1 MSAEDRIRWDRRY
14 ATWDPDR
21 ADAVRLPAEF
31 EPYAEHFPTAGC
43 ALDIACGR
51 GAAAMWLAR
60 RGLQV
65 WGYDIS
71 PVAIG
76 QATELARAHGLADR
90 CHFSEADLDAG
101 LPPGVPSEVLIC
113 NKFRDGRLDES
124 IIERLARGG
133 VLAISALSAG
143 PDGSARFG
151 VQPGE
156 LRRAFAALE
165 VIAAG
170 DTWLLARKP

>member
-14 ATWDPDR
+14 ASWDRDR
-21 ADAVRLPAEF
+21 VDAVHLPAEF
-31 EPYAEHFPTAGC
+31 EPYTDHFPTAGS

-51 GAAAMWLAR
+51 GAAALWLGR

-76 QATELARAHGLADR
+76 QATELARMHGLADR
-90 CHFSEADLDAG
+90 CHFSVTDLDAG
-101 LPPGVPSEVLIC
+101 LPPGASSEVVIC
-113 NKFRDGRLDES
+113 NKFRDRNLDEAVV
-124 IIERLARGG
+124 ERLAPGG

-151 VQPGE
+151 VRPGE
-156 LRRAFAALE
+156 LRRAFAGLE

-170 DTWLLARKP
+170 DTWLLARKR